1 MTLARFPRPGVEEL
15 RGGARDGGDATAG
28 AEDDAEASQEAAEDC
43 HRRRGK
49 SRC

>member
-1 MTLARFPRPGVEEL
+1 MWQPLYFDDPCSFPRPGVEEL

-43 HRRRGK
+43 H
-49 SRC
+49 